1 MNPDYELY
9 LTVTGALIDAGI
21 TVWDESPD
29 FTDTKL
35 TDKMPY
41 VVITDTS
48 MNNPTVAKHVAMYQT
63 SITVNVFSQQHNR
76 RGLEELK
83 AKIYDILF
91 KLQRSEHYRFIIDP
105 NTTVNTTS
113 QLRYDNFIGW
123 FGQIDV
129 TYKTFGG

>member
-1 MNPDYELY
+1 MDN
-9 LTVTGALIDAGI
+9 
-21 TVWDESPD
+21 
-29 FTDTKL
+29 KL

-63 SITVNVFSQQHNR
+63 SITVNVFSQQQNR

-83 AKIYDILF
+83 VKIYDILF

-113 QLRYDNFIGW
+113 QMRYDNFIGW

>member
-9 LTVTGALIDAGI
+9 LTVAGALIDAGI

-29 FTDTKL
+29 FTDKKL

-63 SITVNVFSQQHNR
+63 SITVNVFSQQQKGHKTR
-76 RGLEELK
+76 RFAIFEFCYSLICYTVTEKCNLN
-83 AKIYDILF
+83 F
-91 KLQRSEHYRFIIDP
+91 KMC
-105 NTTVNTTS
+105 
-113 QLRYDNFIGW
+113 
-123 FGQIDV
+123 
-129 TYKTFGG
+129 